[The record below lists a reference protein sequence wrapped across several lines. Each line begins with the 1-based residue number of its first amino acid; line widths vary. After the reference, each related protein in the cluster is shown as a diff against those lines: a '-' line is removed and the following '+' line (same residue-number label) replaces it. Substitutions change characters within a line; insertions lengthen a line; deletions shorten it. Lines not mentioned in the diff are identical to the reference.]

1 MSSAA
6 AREAGN
12 LRDAIRTAVLT
23 DNPAETDW
31 RYSGPKSVDGAR
43 RCAYGASRWF
53 TSERKGFAQL
63 ESFHDSLPMRL
74 YRALNSDADVRQVFS
89 EFGLTEQQWRVL
101 RVLWERGSVPLSCL
115 ASATLIPAPSLVG
128 VVDGARGG
136 LVARERS
143 TGDRRVVYIYATEQ
157 GQSLEASVR
166 PRVDAVYAQLMDQI
180 EPKCGAN

>member
-1 MSSAA
+1 
-6 AREAGN
+6 
-12 LRDAIRTAVLT
+12 
-23 DNPAETDW
+23 
-31 RYSGPKSVDGAR
+31 
-43 RCAYGASRWF
+43 
-53 TSERKGFAQL
+53 
-63 ESFHDSLPMRL
+63 MRL
-74 YRALNSDADVRQVFS
+74 YRALDAVMPAFRQVFN

-101 RVLWERGSVPLSCL
+101 RVLWERGSVPLSSL

-128 VVDGARGG
+128 VVDRLTRNG

-180 EPKCGAN
+180 EPKVWRELNISLDQLTESLSTNPNDERATVPRTKEA

>member
-1 MSSAA
+1 M
-6 AREAGN
+6 
-12 LRDAIRTAVLT
+12 
-23 DNPAETDW
+23 
-31 RYSGPKSVDGAR
+31 
-43 RCAYGASRWF
+43 
-53 TSERKGFAQL
+53 

-74 YRALNSDADVRQVFS
+74 YRALDAVMPAFRQVFS

-101 RVLWERGSVPLSCL
+101 RVLWERGSVPLSSL

-128 VVDGARGG
+128 VVDRLTRNG

-143 TGDRRVVYIYATEQ
+143 TGDRRVVYIHATEQ

-180 EPKCGAN
+180 EPKVWRELNVSLDQLTESLSTNPNDERATAPRTKEA